1 LLDWDAGYDPERTFI
16 GLNDINLIMCKN
28 SENKDFYLLMLEY
41 GRATLES
48 GVTQKEVKEHFEQK
62 YGYKFDTDDKGR
74 QFTRVFWDVF
84 FDQTGTNGRDGNKL
98 FMQMEAYFKL
108 LEYVELT
115 EARKSSISAT
125 RFASAAI
132 VISILSMIASIYYS
146 NLQLATPT
154 KINEAQLEIIKQLEF
169 DPAYISAQIQQ
180 IHDDQVTFFNLFE
193 KSDIDTL
200 KVEATENNISP

>member
-1 LLDWDAGYDPERTFI
+1 
-16 GLNDINLIMCKN
+16 MCKN